1 MINIPMN
8 TKPAL
13 DLSSFAGGGSG
24 LGAPSPAPQA
34 QPMNNMGFDNQGM
47 GMNNMGNMGNMNS
60 MDNMGGNFG
69 QAPMNNYQQAP
80 VQQPTYQQ
88 PAPAQ
93 PVYQQAPVQ
102 QPVYQQP
109 APAPAPVQQAAP
121 APVQRPAG
129 GGVILKKGQKVD
141 LMKSNAALTEI
152 DVCLGWDILNQACD
166 LDTSAFMLG
175 ANNKVI
181 GDDWFVFYGQTAS
194 PDGSIIHH
202 GDSRNGAG
210 AGDDEIITVRLNQVN
225 QQVSKITFVVTINE
239 ALENNLNFSMVANA
253 YIRIVDKSTGKELVK
268 FNLTDYYANVTSMV
282 VGEVYRH
289 NGTWKLNAVGD
300 GVAKDLAGLCA
311 MYGVNVAG

>member
-13 DLSSFAGGGSG
+13 DLGSFASGGG
-24 LGAPSPAPQA
+24 LTPPAGNPQA
-34 QPMNNMGFDNQGM
+34 QPMNNMGGNQGNWNQPAQQP
-47 GMNNMGNMGNMNS
+47 MNNQ
-60 MDNMGGNFG
+60 GGWDQPAPQPAQQAPQQNWGQPQQNYG
-69 QAPMNNYQQAP
+69 QAPQNNNYGL
-80 VQQPTYQQ
+80 
-88 PAPAQ
+88 PAPQ
-93 PVYQQAPVQ
+93 PQQS
-102 QPVYQQP
+102 YSQP
-109 APAPAPVQQAAP
+109 APAPA
-121 APVQRPAG
+121 QRPSG

-152 DVCLGWDILNQACD
+152 DVCLGWNILNQACD

-202 GDSRNGAG
+202 GDSRDGAA
-210 AGDDEIITVRLNQVN
+210 AGDDEVITVRLNQVN
-225 QQVSKITFVVTINE
+225 QQVQKITFVVTINE
-239 ALENNLNFSMVANA
+239 ALERGLNFSMVSNA
-253 YIRIVDKSTGKELVK
+253 YIRIVDKSNGKELVK

-289 NGTWKLNAVGD
+289 YGTWKLNAVGD
-300 GVAKDLAGLCA
+300 GVSRDLAGLCE